1 MVITIT
7 ETGEH
12 GQADPTGWTEFSRS
26 CRIPIVRSILLKTML
41 LGVTAGCAT
50 PNPENSAAC
59 AITMMASANR
69 VLDQMRSGAKTLS
82 FPPDEL
88 VGTVPARV
96 VGLGTKPAMAA
107 DGPDGTVVGYAGDGF
122 PSEPGFGLV
131 IVDDSAEAFKGVLI
145 FDLYPPQNM
154 PQLGTVSNVNTTVPL
169 FGMRVSWAAVSND
182 RCPLFGPIDSGTR
195 E

>member
-1 MVITIT
+1 MILTIT
-7 ETGEH
+7 DAGEH
-12 GQADPTGWTEFSRS
+12 GQANPTGWTGFSPP
-26 CRIPIVRSILLKTML
+26 CRIPIVRSILLTTML
-41 LGVTAGCAT
+41 VGVAAGCAA

-96 VGLGTKPAMAA
+96 VGLGTKAAMAA

-122 PSEPGFGLV
+122 PLEPGFGLV
-131 IVDDSAEAFKGVLI
+131 IVEDSAETFKGVLI
-145 FDLYPPQNM
+145 FDLDPPENM
-154 PQLGTVSNVNTTVPL
+154 PQLGTVSNVNTTLPL
-169 FGMRVSWAAVSND
+169 FGTRVSWAAVSND